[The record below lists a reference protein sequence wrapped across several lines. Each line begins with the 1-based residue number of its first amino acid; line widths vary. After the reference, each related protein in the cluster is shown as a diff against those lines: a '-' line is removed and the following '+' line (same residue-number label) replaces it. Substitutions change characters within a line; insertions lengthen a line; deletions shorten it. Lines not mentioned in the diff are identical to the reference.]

1 MLYAKSPQHE
11 IKCQKDIDAYIRD
24 NMNQKVKLDG
34 PLWRLYMQDYNPEE
48 NDDNF
53 IQPNDKKAD

>member
-1 MLYAKSPQHE
+1 
-11 IKCQKDIDAYIRD
+11 
-24 NMNQKVKLDG
+24 MNQKVKLDG